1 MERIQDEILDKVV
14 GGFFDFKPR
23 EQNLIYTHLSGDVT
37 YHKILDYDKAW
48 ELSNKLHALN
58 VDEDSILEELI
69 NNNYVQR

>member
-1 MERIQDEILDKVV
+1 MKNLRRLL
-14 GGFFDFKPR
+14 GGVFDFKPR
-23 EQNLIYTHLSGDVT
+23 EQNLIYTHLSGEVT

-69 NNNYVQR
+69 NKQYVQR